1 MASLTPEMI
10 DYLNRLKLGFVATVS
25 PDNTPNVSP
34 KGTIIPWGK
43 EHLVFADIKSP
54 QTMKNLQ
61 QNPSIEINVVDP
73 LLRRGYRFKG
83 TATILNDGDELTKIR
98 THYKETGIKSE
109 ILSVVKIKLNAIREV
124 VSPLY
129 DLGMTENEIKDKWKK
144 LYSDF

>member
-1 MASLTPEMI
+1 MASLTPEMV

-34 KGTIIPWGK
+34 KGTIIPWGE

-83 TATILNDGDELTKIR
+83 TATILSDGDEFTKII

-109 ILSVVKIKLNAIREV
+109 ILSVVKIKLDEIREV

-129 DLGMTENEIKDKWKK
+129 DLGMTEHEIKDKWKK